1 MFRNCRS
8 NTARTNRSASVR
20 IVAPRINQQQTK
32 MESIKVFAPATVAN
46 VACGFDV
53 LGFALEGLG
62 DELIIQKTKKKG
74 LVITKIHGSDHLS
87 KATDENVVTVAA
99 QALIDSLTDKPEYGF
114 EFELTKKVQPGSGL
128 GSSASSSAAAV
139 FGVNELLGAPYSRT
153 ELVQFAMEGE
163 RLASGIPHADNV
175 GPSILGG
182 FILIRSYDP
191 LDVVQLDYPRDLY
204 AAIVHP
210 QIEIKTADA
219 KKILRAQIELKD
231 AITQWGNIAGLVS
244 GLAKSDFALIGRSLQ
259 DVVAEP
265 TRGILIPS
273 FAEAKQISA
282 KNGALGCSIS
292 GSGPSIFALC
302 QGKEVAEKVA
312 KSFKELYEEI
322 GLESYVHISPI
333 NTKGI
338 EILA

>member
-1 MFRNCRS
+1 
-8 NTARTNRSASVR
+8 
-20 IVAPRINQQQTK
+20 

-53 LGFALEGLG
+53 LGFALEELG
-62 DELIIQKTKKKG
+62 DVLIIRKTKKPG
-74 LVITKIHGSDHLS
+74 LVISEIHGGHHLS
-87 KATDENVVTVAA
+87 KEPGQNVVTVAA
-99 QALIDSLTDKPEYGF
+99 QALLDDLSDPPTFGF

-139 FGVNELLGAPYSRT
+139 FGVNELLGNPFTRT
-153 ELVQFAMEGE
+153 ELVRFAMEGE

-175 GPSILGG
+175 APSLLGG

-191 LDVVQLDYPRDLY
+191 LDVVQLDYPKDLH
-204 AAIVHP
+204 ATIVHP

-219 KKILRAQIELKD
+219 KKMLRKQLELKD
-231 AITQWGNIAGLVS
+231 AITQWGNLAGLVS
-244 GLAKSDFALIGRSLQ
+244 GLAKGDYKLIGRSLQ

-265 TRGILIPS
+265 TRGILIPAFS
-273 FAEAKQISA
+273 EAKQVSA
-282 KNGALGCSIS
+282 DIGALGCSIS
-292 GSGPSIFALC
+292 GSGPSIFALS
-302 QGKEVAEKVA
+302 QGKEIAAKVAEG
-312 KSFKELYEEI
+312 FTQLFNEI
-322 GLESYVHISPI
+322 NLDSYVHVSPI